1 MIKLLQLILENTLY
15 EYSEEEKRK
24 LGIPSGATARGG
36 NWYSGDTYV
45 GKVVNGKF
53 VPATKTQPNVTPVAK
68 STNKANIN
76 KLKAKT
82 KNKSSSVEAKPKP
95 KPKEKTVTSQ
105 FIEDLSNQIA
115 ASLSK
120 GAPAVANIVS
130 QALGRNSPAKFV
142 KPGVF
147 EKLRSGVMKTQ
158 GKEVL
163 GSYNPEKDVI
173 ILYND
178 EAINSIFKTSAKN
191 WNEDQAEQFN
201 VLVHETVHSTSPRLK
216 DVNSMTSIELALEE
230 GITEFVSL
238 SVTKNVQ
245 LSQGRNSA
253 IVPDGPYN
261 DFVNVFATLALTGT
275 DVKKVFTSTSSPK
288 ELSEFV
294 ANEGETTIKTA
305 FSKVFSD
312 AEVDKIT
319 KTISD
324 SVLDTSDAK
333 LGHALLSPNISFVIR
348 TLLNTE
354 YTTLN
359 NSKKIKILGLM
370 GMDEKE
376 ISQVLDDK
384 V

>member
-24 LGIPSGATARGG
+24 LGIPSGTTARGA

-53 VPATKTQPNVTPVAK
+53 VPATKTQPNVTPVVK
-68 STNKANIN
+68 STNKANSN
-76 KLKAKT
+76 KSKAKS
-82 KNKSSSVEAKPKP
+82 KSSSVKPKP

-105 FIEDLSNQIA
+105 FIEDISNQIA

-130 QALGRNSPAKFV
+130 QALGRTTPAKFV

-178 EAINSIFKTSAKN
+178 ESINSIFKTSAKN

-216 DVNSMTSIELALEE
+216 DVNSMTSVELALEE

-245 LSQGRNSA
+245 LSQGRNAA

-305 FSKVFSD
+305 FSKVFSEV
-312 AEVDKIT
+312 EVDNIT
-319 KTISD
+319 KIIND

-333 LGHALLSPNISFVIR
+333 LGHALLSPNISFVTR

-354 YTTLN
+354 YTSLN
-359 NSKKIKILGLM
+359 NSQKIKILGLM
-370 GMDEKE
+370 GMDKKE
-376 ISQVLDDK
+376 ISQVLDGN

>member
-1 MIKLLQLILENTLY
+1 MIKLFELILENNLY

-24 LGIPSGATARGG
+24 LGIPTGATSRGG
-36 NWYSGDTYV
+36 NWYSNDTYV

-53 VPATKTQPNVTPVAK
+53 KPATKTQPKVTQKK
-68 STNKANIN
+68 SVDKVN
-76 KLKAKT
+76 T
-82 KNKSSSVEAKPKP
+82 KKSKIKSKPSSV
-95 KPKEKTVTSQ
+95 KPKEKTVTGQ
-105 FIEDLSNQIA
+105 FIDDISNQIA

-130 QALGRNSPAKFV
+130 QTLGRNTPAKFV

-147 EKLRSGVMKTQ
+147 AKLRSGVMKTQ

-163 GSYNPEKDVI
+163 GSYDPEKDVI

-178 EAINSIFKTSAKN
+178 EAMNSVFKTSAKN
-191 WNEDQAEQFN
+191 WDEDQAEQFN

-216 DVNSMTSIELALEE
+216 DVSSMTSVELALEE

-245 LSQGRNSA
+245 LSQGRKTA
-253 IVPDGPYN
+253 IVPEGPYN

-275 DVKKVFTSTSSPK
+275 DVKKVFTSTSTPK

-312 AEVDKIT
+312 AEVNKIT

-333 LGHALLSPNISFVIR
+333 LGHALLSPNISFATR

-359 NSKKIKILGLM
+359 NSQKIKILGLM
-370 GMDEKE
+370 GMDRTE

-384 V
+384 A

>member
-24 LGIPSGATARGG
+24 LGIPSGATAKGR

-45 GKVVNGKF
+45 GQVVKGKF
-53 VPATKTQPNVTPVAK
+53 VPAGKTQPTAAPTKSINRANTNTPK
-68 STNKANIN
+68 I
-76 KLKAKT
+76 
-82 KNKSSSVEAKPKP
+82 KNKPSSV
-95 KPKEKTVTSQ
+95 KPKEKTVTGQ
-105 FIEDLSNQIA
+105 FIDDLSNQIA

-120 GAPAVANIVS
+120 GTPAVANIVS
-130 QALGRNSPAKFV
+130 QTLGRNTPAKFV

-147 EKLRSGVMKTQ
+147 AKLRSGVMKTQ

-163 GSYNPEKDVI
+163 GSYDTEKDVI

-178 EAINSIFKTSAKN
+178 EAMNSVLKTSAKN
-191 WNEDQAEQFN
+191 WDEDQAEQFN

-216 DVNSMTSIELALEE
+216 DVSSMTSVELALEE
-230 GITEFVSL
+230 GITEFISL

-245 LSQGRNSA
+245 LSQGRKTP

-275 DVKKVFTSTSSPK
+275 DIKKVFRDTKTIK
-288 ELSEFV
+288 ELSDFV
-294 ANEGETTIKTA
+294 ATEGEKIIRSTLA
-305 FSKVFSD
+305 KVFSE

-319 KTISD
+319 KSIRE
-324 SVLDTSDAK
+324 SVLDTPDAK
-333 LGHALLSPNISFVIR
+333 LGHALLSPNISFTIR

-359 NSKKIKILGLM
+359 NGQKIKILGLM
-370 GMDEKE
+370 GMDATE

-384 V
+384 T